1 MENIEK
7 TLFDISEAVKAFDK
21 EKTAKLVRVLVEKE
35 VEPKKIIRDGLIIGI
50 DYVIGKFKT
59 LEYFLPQ
66 LIYAS
71 EAVLS
76 GIDVLLENLD
86 SDSRKELI
94 KGKVV
99 IGTTRGDIHDVGKNI
114 FSTLLTASGYEV
126 IDLGIDKSIDDFIDR
141 AEDVGADII
150 AISCLMTTSL
160 AKLKELVQDLKRLN
174 VRNKYKVIV
183 GGGAV
188 QREFAEEIGADGYA
202 LEASD
207 GVELCRKI
215 LESKEV

>member
-1 MENIEK
+1 M
-7 TLFDISEAVKAFDK
+7 
-21 EKTAKLVRVLVEKE
+21 
-35 VEPKKIIRDGLIIGI
+35 
-50 DYVIGKFKT
+50 
-59 LEYFLPQ
+59 PQ

-71 EAVLS
+71 EAVQS

-160 AKLKELVQDLKRLN
+160 AQLKELVQDLKRLN